1 MAPTLMG
8 NSHALLFKVNEER
21 NKRVKELIG
30 RIPTD
35 KESLFNFN
43 IEWSQVRLTDWALW
57 TYGSCTV
64 LIGAGAS

>member
-1 MAPTLMG
+1 MRYY
-8 NSHALLFKVNEER
+8 FKVNEER

-43 IEWSQVRLTDWALW
+43 IEWSQVRLT
-57 TYGSCTV
+57 GPF
-64 LIGAGAS
+64 G